1 MSKKKVAGIIILLIL
16 GIANVVLY
24 LIFKQQYLDVLKQ
37 IYNVLNEPLPI
48 VGITSFAVLLFL
60 WKLIITAR
68 YGQGN
73 INKIKDEYEKEK
85 EEQAKIIAEYNEKLK
100 EANEK
105 ANELNEFLIK
115 LCSLIRNKKVKQLA
129 EELNNGKETIDS
141 KTEEE

>member
-1 MSKKKVAGIIILLIL
+1 MSKKKVAGIIILLVL

-105 ANELNEFLIK
+105 VNKLNDFLSK

>member
-1 MSKKKVAGIIILLIL
+1 MNKKKVAGIIILLVL
-16 GIANVVLY
+16 GVANVVLY

-68 YGQGN
+68 YGQSN

-85 EEQAKIIAEYNEKLK
+85 EEQAKVIAEYNEKLK
-100 EANEK
+100 QANEK

-129 EELNNGKETIDS
+129 EELNNGK
-141 KTEEE
+141 